1 MRDRLVH
8 LHQVQSSSEGFST
21 VELDAFAG
29 CEEAGAST
37 PDQHLEAVLQEAQQ
51 VRLEIQAIQNDVGEL
66 RDVNYQSL
74 NETSFPAVTKRDS
87 NSIGKE
93 IKVRGE
99 AVLRRLRV
107 MDGRREELE
116 AARGGADPAVRAARC
131 QHRSLSSALRQ
142 VMSGYR
148 DAEMSHREACKQQI
162 RRQMEVVG
170 EEVTAEDLE
179 EMLEG
184 GGWKVFCPRL
194 EGRTARSA
202 LLQIEGRHQELLEL
216 EQRIRGIQELFLDVA
231 VLVEQQGAGVDNIE
245 KNVQSSGA
253 IVQEGVMQLGKAAET
268 DKNNPFKRLLCG
280 CFPCYYK

>member
-107 MDGRREELE
+107 MDGRREEL
-116 AARGGADPAVRAARC
+116 G